1 MLFGQ
6 KCAAKKNPHPHVC
19 RIRHGRGFFLRRI
32 SASKIIASKWF
43 ELLRIVPSLRY
54 KNPYPY
60 VCRIRHGR
68 EFFLRHISARKS
80 LRQYGS
86 NSCGFFQAHDTKIRT
101 LTYVE
106 YATVAGG
113 SAAAIEGALP
123 LTAICF
129 ANCAYPREPYVLKWF
144 ELLWLSQVHDI
155 KTPPVPPPIFTFLA
169 MGRELWITV
178 FLQKL

>member
-43 ELLRIVPSLRY
+43 ELLRIVPSPRY
-54 KNPYPY
+54 ENPYPR

-68 EFFLRHISARKS
+68 DFFCVVFLPRKS
-80 LRQYGS
+80 LRQNGS
-86 NSCGFFQAHDTKIRT
+86 NSCGLSQAHDTKIRT
-101 LTYVE
+101 LAYVE

-113 SAAAIEGALP
+113 SADSIEGALP
-123 LTAICF
+123 LPAIGE
-129 ANCAYPREPYVLKWF
+129 ANSAYP
-144 ELLWLSQVHDI
+144 LLFLRFGGTGRIISFFWVNPKCCGI
-155 KTPPVPPPIFTFLA
+155 AIFL
-169 MGRELWITV
+169 
-178 FLQKL
+178 